1 MWAIFYLLFLFSITP
16 AFSEDGCA
24 TPWIHPRK
32 NVVCYFEGKRPISTL
47 NVCLCTHLIYTDI
60 GLNSYGQVDIS
71 NGVRYDLEAARTQN
85 PRLKV
90 MVSLGGQAIKAST
103 FSSFITDLKSLNNLT
118 SSINKLY
125 RDGIVDGVEL
135 DWEWPFSNGKKD
147 RIKLI
152 RYARQIKIAVGE
164 EVVTRR
170 ARLQPRDKREAEPP
184 AEEEFEEEYKDLEID
199 INTTER

>member
-1 MWAIFYLLFLFSITP
+1 
-16 AFSEDGCA
+16 
-24 TPWIHPRK
+24 
-32 NVVCYFEGKRPISTL
+32 
-47 NVCLCTHLIYTDI
+47 
-60 GLNSYGQVDIS
+60 
-71 NGVRYDLEAARTQN
+71 
-85 PRLKV
+85 

-152 RYARQIKIAVGE
+152 RYARVSLFILLLSMVHTTTNFKKLGVTFMNVPKSFNRAIPSQGNVPLRHHLGNEKTTFHVFCHQI
-164 EVVTRR
+164 R
-170 ARLQPRDKREAEPP
+170 
-184 AEEEFEEEYKDLEID
+184 
-199 INTTER
+199 

>member
-1 MWAIFYLLFLFSITP
+1 
-16 AFSEDGCA
+16 
-24 TPWIHPRK
+24 
-32 NVVCYFEGKRPISTL
+32 
-47 NVCLCTHLIYTDI
+47 
-60 GLNSYGQVDIS
+60 
-71 NGVRYDLEAARTQN
+71 
-85 PRLKV
+85 

-152 RYARQIKIAVGE
+152 RYARVSLFILLLSMVQLGTTTNFKKLG
-164 EVVTRR
+164 VTFMNVPKSFNR
-170 ARLQPRDKREAEPP
+170 AIPSQGNVPFKAPP
-184 AEEEFEEEYKDLEID
+184 WK
-199 INTTER
+199 